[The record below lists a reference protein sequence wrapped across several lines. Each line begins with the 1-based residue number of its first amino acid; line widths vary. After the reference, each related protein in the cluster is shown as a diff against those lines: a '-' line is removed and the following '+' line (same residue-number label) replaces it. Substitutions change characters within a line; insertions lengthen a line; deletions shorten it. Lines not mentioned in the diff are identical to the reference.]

1 MIKIVQTVPNIGE
14 ESSGPSYSVPAL
26 CTGVLNAGC
35 DVSLHVLDPVPKREF
50 AFEIH
55 GYKQYA
61 FPHPRLGRSPEML
74 RGLSNACM
82 TADIIHNSSL
92 WMFPN
97 VYCDWA
103 RRGTKCK
110 LVMQPRGAMSQWAMS
125 NSRLVK
131 SVFGFLFQHKVLR
144 NVDMWVA
151 TAESEYKDIR
161 RLGYKQPV
169 CILPNGIDLPDERV
183 VMDGKS
189 NMSARRRM
197 YFLSRIHPKK
207 NVELLLRA
215 WSRLESRFSDW
226 DLAIVGP
233 DRNNPYADQMKAL
246 VRELNCR
253 RVVFTGELKGDEKF
267 EFVRQ
272 SECIVLPT
280 HSENFGMVI
289 AEALA
294 CGVPAICSYGAPWEG
309 LNTEK
314 CGWWVPT
321 TQEDFERAMSEAMSM
336 SRDELIAMGMRGRE
350 WMRQDFSWHGIG
362 SKMKAAYEWLL
373 DPKRKKKPECVRI

>member
-1 MIKIVQTVPNIGE
+1 M
-14 ESSGPSYSVPAL
+14 
-26 CTGVLNAGC
+26 
-35 DVSLHVLDPVPKREF
+35 
-50 AFEIH
+50 
-55 GYKQYA
+55 
-61 FPHPRLGRSPEML
+61 
-74 RGLSNACM
+74 ACM
-82 TADIIHNSSL
+82 TADIIPNSSL
-92 WMFPN
+92 WMFSN

-125 NSRLVK
+125 NSKLVK
-131 SVFGFLFQHKVLR
+131 SVFGFMFQYRVLR

-151 TAESEYKDIR
+151 TAESEYNDIR

-169 CILPNGIDLPDERV
+169 CILPNGIDLPDESEVR
-183 VMDGKS
+183 DGKA
-189 NMSARRRM
+189 NMPARRRM

-215 WSRLESRFSDW
+215 WSKLESRFPDW

-253 RVVFTGELKGDEKF
+253 RVVFTGELKGDEKR
-267 EFVRQ
+267 EFVRR

-321 TQEDFERAMSEAMSM
+321 TQEGFERAMSEAM
-336 SRDELIAMGMRGRE
+336 AMPRRVLQTMGARGRE
-350 WMRQDFSWHGIG
+350 WMKRDFSWNGIG
-362 SKMKAAYEWLL
+362 VKMKAAYEWLL
-373 DPKRKKKPECVRI
+373 NGGERPEYIKIH